1 MRAGLAGELYY
12 FPPGEDLKVD
22 PAMAQSLQRP
32 EAVEGWFYL
41 WRQTGNQK
49 YRDWA
54 WDVFQAWVKHGQTS
68 AGFSGIKDVTQS
80 SPSKDDL
87 QQSYWLAEF
96 LKYEYLIFGPD
107 TQLPLDQWVFNTE
120 AHPFKIIGNGSPS
133 VQAAQGPPANPA
145 APSG

>member
-1 MRAGLAGELYY
+1 M
-12 FPPGEDLKVD
+12 V
-22 PAMAQSLQRP
+22 
-32 EAVEGWFYL
+32 
-41 WRQTGNQK
+41 
-49 YRDWA
+49 
-54 WDVFQAWVKHGQTS
+54 QTS

-80 SPSKDDL
+80 SPSKDDA

-120 AHPFKIIGNGSPS
+120 AHPFKIIGAGSPS
-133 VQAAQGPPANPA
+133 IQAAQGPPSTPA